1 MAKFNIG
8 DVVRLKSGGPKM
20 TIDSV
25 YSADMTG
32 PLKMAYSHLKMSNPN
47 SDNFYVCRWFS
58 ETNKL
63 ENSTFAEEII
73 ELSK

>member
-25 YSADMTG
+25 LTADMTG

>member
-20 TIDSV
+20 TIDSI
-25 YSADMTG
+25 YTSDMTG
-32 PLKMAYSHLKMSNPN
+32 ALRLAYSHLKMSNPN
-47 SDNFYVCRWFS
+47 SEIFYVCRWFS

-73 ELSK
+73 ERAN